1 MGDQNEADGQAT
13 ALAAAVLAI
22 IEDDLTAAEQRV
34 LTLVETLD
42 LAVVAELRDGSYHG
56 PAAQLLARAVAAAGL
71 ALLARDPAPHIA
83 ATRAAAEA
91 YARAPDDDTQLA
103 YFTAATG
110 SYGYGSGEG
119 CYAIGDR
126 CEPGSG
132 CQSGAG
138 TLGFA
143 GWTTGFD
150 AVIEA
155 LAAELAPWLRA
166 SAAAPDRGSGG

>member
-1 MGDQNEADGQAT
+1 MADQRKTDGQGT
-13 ALAAAVLAI
+13 VIAAAVLAI
-22 IEDDLTAAEQRV
+22 IEDDLTSAEERV
-34 LTLVETLD
+34 LMLVQMLD
-42 LAVVAELRDGSYHG
+42 LAVIAELRGDRYHA

-71 ALLARDPAPHIA
+71 PLLARDPAPHIA

-91 YARAPDDDTQLA
+91 YARVPDDDTQLA
-103 YFTAATG
+103 YFTRATD

-138 TLGFA
+138 TLVYVA
-143 GWTTGFD
+143 WTTGFD
-150 AVIEA
+150 AAIEA
-155 LAAELAPWLRA
+155 LAGELAPRLRA
-166 SAAAPDRGSGG
+166 QADGSGG